1 MLSWGRLSQS
11 VLRTGTERFRSSI
24 DHPLSPPVSAIGRPP
39 ASCNIQAASGSGL
52 VGVTAVLNSSKRAK
66 ARAKAKVRA
75 KENVQSHEQNVK
87 SLRDTLANS
96 VSSRNWQMLANSLP
110 SFLDFTAVSNG
121 HKSEAEDGS
130 SRDRLDPVRALHKIH
145 SIVAPLVLHDSKHL
159 DYLSQLTLLLKETP
173 DHLDGGLPSAVPIA
187 FTAQVVNAVGIDKGC
202 QNELQVNLLMTYCFL
217 SAALLHHLKAIGG
230 IKHHTGENRN
240 TDNRYDSIL

>member
-11 VLRTGTERFRSSI
+11 VLRSGTGPFRSSV

-39 ASCNIQAASGSGL
+39 ASCNIQTASGSGL
-52 VGVTAVLNSSKRAK
+52 EGVTAASISSKRAK

-121 HKSEAEDGS
+121 HKSEAEVGS
-130 SRDRLDPVRALHKIH
+130 SRDRLDPVRALHNIH
-145 SIVAPLVLHDSKHL
+145 SIVAPLVLHDFKHL

-173 DHLDGGLPSAVPIA
+173 DHLDWSLPSAVPIA
-187 FTAQVVNAVGIDKGC
+187 FTAEVVNAVGIDRGC

-230 IKHHTGENRN
+230 IKHHTGVNRN